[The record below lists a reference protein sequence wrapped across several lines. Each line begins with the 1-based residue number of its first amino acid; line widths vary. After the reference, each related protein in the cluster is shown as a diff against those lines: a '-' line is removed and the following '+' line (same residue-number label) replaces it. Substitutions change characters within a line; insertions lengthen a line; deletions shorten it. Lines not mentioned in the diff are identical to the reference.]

1 MDQKNMRAL
10 PSNKLDFIDSFQ
22 LVSSSVDSVVK
33 KLGKDDFKYL
43 SQECDNNVLD
53 LVKLERFYPYE

>member
-1 MDQKNMRAL
+1 MRAL

-22 LVSSSVDSVVK
+22 LLSSSVDSVVK
-33 KLGKDDFKYL
+33 KLGKDDFKYF